1 MITAIVPTNRPK
13 LNWKDIVKNKEDYL
27 NLAKSG
33 MMYVYFPNIPKWE
46 EIEEELNKEKESVTN

>member
-13 LNWKDIVKNKEDYL
+13 LKWQDVVKNKEDYL

-33 MMYVYFPNIPKWE
+33 MMYVYFSDIPNWE
-46 EIEEELNKEKESVTN
+46 EIEAYLNKEKESVTD

>member
-13 LNWKDIVKNKEDYL
+13 LNWQDVVKNKEDYL
-27 NLAKSG
+27 NLSRSG

-46 EIEEELNKEKESVTN
+46 EIEGYLNKESGDV

>member
-13 LNWKDIVKNKEDYL
+13 LNWQHVIKNKEDYL

-33 MMYVYFPNIPKWE
+33 MMYVYFPDIPKWE
-46 EIEEELNKEKESVTN
+46 EIEEELKEIENGRE

>member
-13 LNWKDIVKNKEDYL
+13 LKWQDVVKNKEDYL

-33 MMYVYFPNIPKWE
+33 MMYVYFPMIGTWKE
-46 EIEEELNKEKESVTN
+46 CEEELNKENEVVAD